1 MNTVKG
7 LSKSESKN
15 ALSLSTKEIYFIF
28 NELLYTQIDSVAMG
42 SLQTPAIV
50 FLCFMKQK
58 MGYIS
63 VLMNLNWLVT

>member
-15 ALSLSTKEIYFIF
+15 APSLSTKEIYFIF
-28 NELLYTQIDSVAMG
+28 NELLYTQIDSVAMR

-50 FLCFMKQK
+50 FFCFMK
-58 MGYIS
+58 
-63 VLMNLNWLVT
+63 